1 MSFLCYGRKFSPP
14 KIVQGRWPCF
24 KLTLVLAWKTENVSI
39 EQIKRNQMSQI
50 NCKILATLYSGEN
63 QPINEKENTVLMQ
76 TELRFLLD
84 NRPALDTKGG
94 LRESISVSQSIACLF
109 VVYMILGSAN
119 TNIACFV
126 GCKMAL
132 FCDMT
137 RTIIHY
143 VHAVYCYHQRKYS
156 NQSQG
161 VCLRL
166 NKHAIVMLAN
176 VCASSNF

>member
-1 MSFLCYGRKFSPP
+1 
-14 KIVQGRWPCF
+14 
-24 KLTLVLAWKTENVSI
+24 
-39 EQIKRNQMSQI
+39 
-50 NCKILATLYSGEN
+50 
-63 QPINEKENTVLMQ
+63 MQ

-84 NRPALDTKGG
+84 NRPVLDTKGG

-109 VVYMILGSAN
+109 VVMILGSAN
-119 TNIACFV
+119 TNVACFV

-156 NQSQG
+156 SQSQG